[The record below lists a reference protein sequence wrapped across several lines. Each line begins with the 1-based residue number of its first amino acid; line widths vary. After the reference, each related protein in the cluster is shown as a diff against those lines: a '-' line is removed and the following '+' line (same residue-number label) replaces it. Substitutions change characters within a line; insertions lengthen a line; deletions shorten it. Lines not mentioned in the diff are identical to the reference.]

1 MSSVQ
6 PGVSTPEAPPP
17 TSSLA
22 IRALAS
28 PVLRNKTAMVAVG
41 VLGFF
46 VFLAV
51 AGPLL
56 IDGDPKAQVGAV
68 FEPPSR
74 EFPLGT
80 DGGGEIGR
88 ASCRERVSDTV

>member
-1 MSSVQ
+1 MSPVQ

-17 TSSLA
+17 TPSLA

-28 PVLRNKTAMVAVG
+28 PVLRNKTALVAVG

-56 IDGDPKAQVGAV
+56 IDGSTGLAQAFEDNVERIGA
-68 FEPPSR
+68 
-74 EFPLGT
+74 
-80 DGGGEIGR
+80 GGAR
-88 ASCRERVSDTV
+88 AKNKVQMGQIAVSA

>member
-1 MSSVQ
+1 MSPVQ

-17 TSSLA
+17 TPSLA

-28 PVLRNKTAMVAVG
+28 PVLRNKTALVAVG

-74 EFPLGT
+74 EFQ
-80 DGGGEIGR
+80 
-88 ASCRERVSDTV
+88 C

>member
-1 MSSVQ
+1 MSPVQ

-17 TSSLA
+17 TPSLA
-22 IRALAS
+22 FRALAS

-56 IDGDPKAQVGAV
+56 IEGDPKAQVGAV
-68 FEPPSR
+68 FEPPSW

-80 DGGGEIGR
+80 DG
-88 ASCRERVSDTV
+88 